1 MSNQKPHKQGKSRM
15 KYLVLKEKLNQSRVL
30 YPMKLSFRSEG
41 KVKTFSEKEKLKELI
56 SSIVVFQ

>member
-1 MSNQKPHKQGKSRM
+1 M